1 MTATSRGSLRFAWV
15 SMLLFAFVCALWGL
29 NFVASKVSLR
39 YADPLFLAAVRMATT
54 GVVLLAIA
62 RASTGRWSC
71 RRELLPVLLAFAMFN
86 CFGLQALMYAAQTH
100 VSAGLAGVILYTYP
114 IITAVGARFLLAE
127 RLTRTKVLGI
137 VCGFAGVAL
146 VAGLG
151 SGSVLGELEMSGA
164 AVCWAVGTIV
174 FKRYLGDENIYL
186 VSGWA
191 FVFAG
196 LMAGVALGATGSFTV
211 RSEPELW
218 WWLAF
223 SIVGGSV
230 ITNAIWLRLLKRDD
244 AGVASAQLFMTP
256 LFSLL
261 FGWLLLSEHAGA
273 SQLAGAVLVAFG
285 IVLVNTGKSGT
296 RLPFVG
302 NGQAG
307 GADASGDLATSRGVS
322 P

>member
-1 MTATSRGSLRFAWV
+1 MTATSRQSAGIRWV

-29 NFVASKVSLR
+29 NFVAAKVSLR
-39 YADPLFLAAVRMATT
+39 FADPLFLAAVRMTAT
-54 GVVLLAIA
+54 GVVLLALA
-62 RASTGRWSC
+62 RMSTGRWLC
-71 RRELLPVLLAFAMFN
+71 RRGLGPALLAFGLFN

-100 VSAGLAGVILYTYP
+100 VSAGLGGIILYTYP
-114 IITAVGARFLLAE
+114 VITAVGARFLLSE
-127 RLTRTKVLGI
+127 RLTRLKVFGI

-146 VAGLG
+146 VAGFGRG
-151 SGSVLGELEMSGA
+151 SGLGELEMSGA

-174 FKRYLGDENIYL
+174 FKRYLGGENIYL

-196 LMAGVALGATGSFTV
+196 LMAGVALGATGSFSV
-211 RSEPELW
+211 RSDPALW

-223 SIVGGSV
+223 SIIGGSV
-230 ITNAIWLRLLKRDD
+230 ITNAIWLQLLKRDD
-244 AGVASAQLFMTP
+244 AGVAAAQLFMTP

-285 IVLVNTGKSGT
+285 IVLVNKVRRGPEAALVEHGPSTNTG
-296 RLPFVG
+296 
-302 NGQAG
+302 AG
-307 GADASGDLATSRGVS
+307 GFSRTGEVTA
-322 P
+322 